1 MDKINKFFYINLSH
15 RTDRKE
21 LIEKELQKLE
31 IPKEKIFRFD
41 AIKDSIGALGCAKS
55 HFTLV
60 KNFIESDDEVWSIIE
75 DDMTFLTNREIID
88 IYVSDYLNDNN
99 AHFFN
104 GSVTYLQKT
113 DYSKNLNK
121 IIFGYTTG
129 WYIIK
134 KAYSNI
140 IFDSMKESVIGL
152 LQGKNHG
159 IYACDVVWKKYYNT
173 HNFVT
178 PKKLCAIQRPDFSDI
193 CGGSGNFA
201 DYTNLYTNLEN
212 INFVNPFL
220 MGGLGNQLFMIANAY
235 AYSLRTKS
243 NFLLENKIHCGNR
256 PSYFNNLL
264 TNLNK
269 YIGNAPNFQR
279 YSESFFHFSPIPLS
293 LSQNNLSF
301 FGYFQ
306 SEKYFGDFVSEIKN
320 LFKLPESLETYT
332 ENKLKSMNLN
342 KEDVTVALHIRRSD
356 YLNLQNFHPVQT
368 LEYYENGKKI
378 LEKKLGFKPTYLYF
392 SDDKSWVKENF
403 IFGSEASK
411 DLQSPEHNF
420 SKDCII
426 ECEND
431 YEEFALLQK
440 CDHYI
445 IANSSFSWWG
455 SWLSSKNSDKI
466 IIAPEKW
473 FGPDGPQDYYDIY
486 TEYMIKI

>member
-15 RTDRKE
+15 RNDRKE

-31 IPKEKIFRFD
+31 IPQEKIFRFD
-41 AIKDSIGALGCAKS
+41 AIKDSYGALGCAKS
-55 HFTLV
+55 HFELV
-60 KNFIESDDEVWSIIE
+60 KIFLESDDEVWSIME
-75 DDMTFLTNREIID
+75 DDITFLTNREIID
-88 IYVSDYLNDNN
+88 IYVNDYLNDNN

-113 DYSKNLNK
+113 DYSKNLDR
-121 IIFGYTTG
+121 IITGYCAA
-129 WYIIK
+129 WYILK
-134 KAYSNI
+134 KEHSSI
-140 IFDSMKESVIGL
+140 IFDSMKESAVGL
-152 LQGKNHG
+152 SERKKFEDH
-159 IYACDVVWKKYYNT
+159 ACDVVWKRYYNT

-178 PKKLCAIQRPDFSDI
+178 PDKLICIQRPSVSDI
-193 CGGSGNFA
+193 LKTEA
-201 DYTNLYTNLEN
+201 DYIHLYTNIEN
-212 INFVNPFL
+212 IKFVSPLL
-220 MGGLGNQLFMIANAY
+220 MGGLGNQMFMIANAY

-243 NFLLENKIHCGNR
+243 NFLLEDKIHYGNR
-256 PSYFNNLL
+256 HLYFNNLL
-264 TNLNK
+264 INLNK
-269 YIGNAPNFQR
+269 YMGNMPNSLR
-279 YSESFFHFSPIPLS
+279 VSEQSFHYNVIPEEFSKQHMYL
-293 LSQNNLSF
+293 

-320 LFKLPESLETYT
+320 LFKLPESLESYT
-332 ENKLKSMNLN
+332 ETKLKSMNLN

-356 YLNLQNFHPVQT
+356 YLNLQDIHPVQT

-378 LEKKLGFKPTYLYF
+378 LEEQLGFKPTYLYF
-392 SDDKSWVKENF
+392 SDDKNWVKENF
-403 IFGSEASK
+403 LFGSEGFG
-411 DLQSPEHNF
+411 DQ
-420 SKDCII
+420 II

-473 FGPDGPQDYYDIY
+473 FGPGGPQDYYDIY
-486 TEYMIKI
+486 TEHMIKIF